1 MKDLIKN
8 KYFYIGLIVSAFAV
22 LGVSTITFKALNYI
36 EPSLDSYIDKEFITK
51 STNYI
56 NEIQIVCQ
64 STPDKEYL
72 LVSFVGSTME
82 IITKVDCYNKWSDT
96 YRDKLERSIKLTLMR
111 GGHSIAL
118 MPLEKGKEKEKG
130 SLVTK

>member
-8 KYFYIGLIVSAFAV
+8 KYFYIGLIISAFTV

-56 NEIQIVCQ
+56 NKIQIVCQ

-111 GGHSIAL
+111 GGYNLAL
-118 MPLEKGKEKEKG
+118 IPLEKGKEKEKG
-130 SLVTK
+130 SLVIK

>member
-8 KYFYIGLIVSAFAV
+8 KYFYIGLIISAFTV

-56 NEIQIVCQ
+56 NKIQIVCQ

-111 GGHSIAL
+111 GGYNLAL
-118 MPLEKGKEKEKG
+118 IPLEKGKDKEKG
-130 SLVTK
+130 SLVIK

>member
-8 KYFYIGLIVSAFAV
+8 KYFYIGLIISAFTV
-22 LGVSTITFKALNYI
+22 LGVSTITFKALKYI

-56 NEIQIVCQ
+56 NKIQIVCQ

-111 GGHSIAL
+111 GGYNLAL
-118 MPLEKGKEKEKG
+118 IPLEKGKDKEKG
-130 SLVTK
+130 SLVIK

>member
-8 KYFYIGLIVSAFAV
+8 KYFYIGLIISAFTV
-22 LGVSTITFKALNYI
+22 LGVSTITFKALKYI

-56 NEIQIVCQ
+56 NKIQIVCQ

-111 GGHSIAL
+111 GGYNLAL
-118 MPLEKGKEKEKG
+118 IPLEKGKEKEKG
-130 SLVTK
+130 SLVIK